1 MAQQE
6 PPFASMRTMSRRQ
19 LLTRAGM
26 LGALAAT
33 APVISACS
41 ASSSSG
47 SGGGSAA
54 TNLHV
59 VWTNVALPTN
69 LDPAIG
75 FDSDTLQF
83 VRGAYEGL
91 LEYVPGS
98 TTVRP
103 ALATSYSVSPDGLT
117 YTFQIRQGVV
127 FHDGAK
133 LDASAVVT
141 SLQRIQEIN
150 QGPASLLPQIKS
162 ITASGPSTVV
172 ITLASPYAFLP
183 GVMPWL
189 PIVSPDA
196 IAAHKTSSDPHAG
209 NWFANHAAGTGPY
222 TLESF
227 TPTSK
232 ISLGQNKHYWQTWKA
247 GTPTGGDMT
256 LNANVATQLELLQS
270 GQVDFLGAIS
280 PDNAVTAKS
289 LSNVALLL
297 QPGYEVQVLPLNIQ
311 RAPMDNPKFRE
322 AIIKA
327 FDYAAFKTFNKGFGD
342 SANSPVPQGLP
353 GWDSSIP
360 KPAQDMAAAKAL
372 FAASGVPKGTT
383 LDFLGVGGLDYET
396 FAGTILQSALGSL
409 GLTVKVQTPQW
420 PIPQTL
426 MSKASTAAHIT
437 FLNLSANTNDPS
449 AIIRESWASS
459 QLATKGGYNWS
470 NYQNPQLDSAL
481 VKFGKT
487 SDATEQNTIITEM
500 QQMILADNTAVFAFA
515 PQLTEPVAKKWR
527 NSKYDALFDENVVRW
542 FYTQSAE

>member
-1 MAQQE
+1 M
-6 PPFASMRTMSRRQ
+6 
-19 LLTRAGM
+19 LTRAGM

-33 APVISACS
+33 APVLSACG

-47 SGGGSAA
+47 GGSTA

-59 VWTNVALPTN
+59 IWTNVALPTN

-98 TTVRP
+98 TAVRP
-103 ALATSYSVSPDGLT
+103 ALATSYTVSPDGLT
-117 YTFQIRQGVV
+117 YTFHIRQGVV

-133 LDASAVVT
+133 LDADAVVT

-150 QGPASLLPQIKS
+150 QGPASLLPTIKS

-172 ITLASPYAFLP
+172 ITLSSPYAFLP

-196 IAAHKTSSDPHAG
+196 IAAHKTSSDPHAA
-209 NWFANHAAGTGPY
+209 NWFSSHAAGTGPY

-227 TPTSK
+227 SPTTK
-232 ISLGQNKHYWQTWKA
+232 ISMGQNKHYWQAWKP
-247 GTPTGGDMT
+247 GTPTSGDMT

-289 LSNVALLL
+289 MSNVALLL
-297 QPGYEVQVLPLNIQ
+297 QPGYEVQVLPLNMQ
-311 RAPMDNPKFRE
+311 RAPMNNPKFRE
-322 AIIKA
+322 AVIMA

-353 GWDSSIP
+353 GWDASIP
-360 KPAQDMAAAKAL
+360 KPAQDMAAAKAA

-383 LDFLGVGGLDYET
+383 IDFLGVGGLDYET
-396 FAGTILQSALGSL
+396 FAGTILQSTLGSL

-470 NYQNPQLDSAL
+470 NYTNPQVDSDL
-481 VKFGKT
+481 LTFGKT
-487 SDATEQNTIITEM
+487 SDATEQNTIITRM
-500 QQMILADNTAVFAFA
+500 QQTILADNTAVFAFA
-515 PQLTEPVAKKWR
+515 PQLTEPVASKWR